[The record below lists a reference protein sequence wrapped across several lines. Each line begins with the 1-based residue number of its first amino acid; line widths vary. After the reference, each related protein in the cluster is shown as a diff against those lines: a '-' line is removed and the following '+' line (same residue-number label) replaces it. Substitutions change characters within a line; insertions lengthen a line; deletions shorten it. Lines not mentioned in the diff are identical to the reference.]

1 MAAFAAFTCRSAWAA
16 CCGWRSTVT
25 STSESRTSSRLRP
38 RSFAVSAYSCG
49 VTSFSAENVDFT
61 SRKRGEAVHAKSITS
76 ACSKTWVDVPS
87 AFSRRSVR
95 FPVAPTTK
103 RFGSVIS
110 TR

>member
-1 MAAFAAFTCRSAWAA
+1 M
-16 CCGWRSTVT
+16 
-25 STSESRTSSRLRP
+25 
-38 RSFAVSAYSCG
+38 
-49 VTSFSAENVDFT
+49 TSFSAENVDFT
-61 SRKRGEAVHAKSITS
+61 SRKRGEAVQAKSITS

-87 AFSRRSVR
+87 GFSRRSVR